1 MGSGLHPLPFSLLF
15 EERLSMNMVKKKN
28 KKSDIQSRIIRKKT
42 EEIESLKEMI
52 SELEIDSAEKD
63 NIINSIDSFR
73 DELSEIADD
82 LKNKREEYDKLI
94 KELIDMKKIMNEEVF
109 KNRWN
114 LVRLLLK

>member
-1 MGSGLHPLPFSLLF
+1 
-15 EERLSMNMVKKKN
+15 MNMVKKKN

-94 KELIDMKKIMNEEVF
+94 KELTDMKKIMNEEVF